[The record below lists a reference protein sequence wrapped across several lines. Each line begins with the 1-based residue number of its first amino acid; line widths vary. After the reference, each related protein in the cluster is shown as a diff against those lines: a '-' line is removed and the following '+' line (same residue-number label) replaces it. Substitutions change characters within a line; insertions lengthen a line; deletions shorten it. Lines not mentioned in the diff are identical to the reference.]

1 MTGLGVIFVAAL
13 IWAAVRAS
21 RRRSAPPQTRGA
33 PPAPTPLGRESGGS
47 AAAGWLLGHE
57 LAHGHTDFPG
67 DPLPGGHL
75 GSPSDLAFWGGVMGD
90 DEEEDEW
97 DDE

>member
-21 RRRSAPPQTRGA
+21 RRRLTPPATGGA
-33 PPAPTPLGRESGGS
+33 PPAPKPLEHESDS

-57 LAHGHTDFPG
+57 LAQRRTDFPG

-75 GSPSDLAFWGGVMGD
+75 GSARDLAFWGGVMGD
-90 DEEEDEW
+90 DED
-97 DDE
+97 DDELDDE